1 MAMGYKFY
9 FCTFHNKKFTL
20 PEGKV
25 LCKFGITHKNDVL
38 ARFNPDIDDGYNKSL
53 KYLDWDIKVDFSMWM
68 EDKAAAE
75 AEEQRWLTEVFPNPG
90 PTKVWVEKILEC
102 PTMDYYTECS
112 GITELRLLTE
122 KQRKWVLWQLYKMK
136 EEALEKSA

>member
-1 MAMGYKFY
+1 
-9 FCTFHNKKFTL
+9 
-20 PEGKV
+20 
-25 LCKFGITHKNDVL
+25 
-38 ARFNPDIDDGYNKSL
+38 
-53 KYLDWDIKVDFSMWM
+53 MWM
-68 EDKAAAE
+68 ENKDVAE

-136 EEALEKSA
+136 EEALEKSI